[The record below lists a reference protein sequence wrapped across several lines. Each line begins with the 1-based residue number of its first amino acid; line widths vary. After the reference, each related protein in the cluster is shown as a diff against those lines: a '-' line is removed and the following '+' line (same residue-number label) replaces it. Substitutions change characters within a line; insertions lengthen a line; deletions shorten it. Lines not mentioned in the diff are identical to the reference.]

1 MKKNGRLWIGSVVLL
16 ALAVIGLAVL
26 WPWGAGSSEDEVW
39 RRIQETRVLTVATD
53 ASFLPFEALDNNGEL
68 FGFDIDLAQEIG
80 RRLGVRVE
88 YENIA
93 YDGLLG
99 VLVVKRD
106 DVVISAF
113 VPQPERE
120 KDVSYT
126 RPYFNAGTMVVSL
139 AGDELFVK
147 GDGRQGEWAR
157 DRRIAVEYGSNSDVF
172 AREWTRLFPDV
183 RLERFPTATLA
194 MQAVET
200 QMADAAVVDA
210 ISAFDFL
217 QGHPALRIAGEPLE
231 DEYYVMAVN
240 VRSRKLLAALNEAI
254 GAMEVDGTL
263 PALRAVWFGDAA
275 R

>member
-1 MKKNGRLWIGSVVLL
+1 MQNKRLWFGTA
-16 ALAVIGLAVL
+16 ALIAMVIIGLAAL
-26 WPWGAGSSEDEVW
+26 SPWGAGRSQDEVW
-39 RRIQETRVLTVATD
+39 RRIQETGVLTVATD

-80 RRLGVRVE
+80 RRLGARVE

-157 DRRIAVEYGSNSDVF
+157 DRRIAVEYGSNSDVL

-200 QMADAAVVDA
+200 QKADAAVVDA

-217 QGHPALRIAGEPLE
+217 QGHRALRIAGEPLE

-254 GAMEVDGTL
+254 GTMEVDGTL
-263 PALRAVWFGDAA
+263 PALRATWFGDAA

>member
-1 MKKNGRLWIGSVVLL
+1 MQNKRLWFGTA
-16 ALAVIGLAVL
+16 ALIAMVIIGLAAL
-26 WPWGAGSSEDEVW
+26 SPWGAGRSQDEVW
-39 RRIQETRVLTVATD
+39 SRIQETGVLTVATD
-53 ASFLPFEALDNNGEL
+53 ASFLPFEALDNSGEL

-80 RRLGVRVE
+80 RRLGVRVDF
-88 YENIA
+88 ENIA

-147 GDGRQGEWAR
+147 GDGRHGEWAR
-157 DRRIAVEYGSNSDVF
+157 DRRIAVEYGSNSDVL

-200 QMADAAVVDA
+200 QKADAAVVDA

-240 VRSRKLLAALNEAI
+240 VRSRQLLAALNEAI
-254 GAMEVDGTL
+254 GTMEVDGTL
-263 PALRAVWFGDAA
+263 PALRAAWFGDAA